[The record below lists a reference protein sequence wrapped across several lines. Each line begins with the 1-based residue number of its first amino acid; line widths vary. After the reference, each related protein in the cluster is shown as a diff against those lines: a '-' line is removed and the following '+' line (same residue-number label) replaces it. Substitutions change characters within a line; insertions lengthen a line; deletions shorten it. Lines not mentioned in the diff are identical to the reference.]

1 MAIDAATV
9 ILGGIL
15 LPDTI
20 FQTQSFA
27 ILAAFVAI
35 NTIMYAALA
44 VAKVQKTV
52 AEWAAALA
60 LRLALDWALAR
71 PWALKLGAGS
81 VRVAGLGAAHPQP
94 VFRSPPLRRHRPAG
108 RH

>member
-1 MAIDAATV
+1 MTMDEAKV
-9 ILGGIL
+9 VLGGIL

-44 VAKVQKTV
+44 VAKILPKIYP
-52 AEWAAALA
+52 
-60 LRLALDWALAR
+60 RDWFR
-71 PWALKLGAGS
+71 GS
-81 VRVAGLGAAHPQP
+81 NRRSETRSIHPDG
-94 VFRSPPLRRHRPAG
+94 S
-108 RH
+108 